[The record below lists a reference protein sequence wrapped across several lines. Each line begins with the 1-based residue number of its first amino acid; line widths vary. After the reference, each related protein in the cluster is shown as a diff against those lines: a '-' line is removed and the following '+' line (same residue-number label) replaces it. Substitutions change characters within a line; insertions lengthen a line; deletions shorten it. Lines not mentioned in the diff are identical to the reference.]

1 MLSSQQHFKAM
12 DFSNGRVIVGK
23 RKEGWALFDKNYKV
37 IIAPG
42 TYNWIDKFWNGFAR
56 VMALP
61 EISEEEIKEQLDIY
75 YQDRGK
81 SKPTSY
87 FTTLEEC
94 PLDIRKKYAK
104 FGLINEKGEE
114 VIAPIYDSIWNFYEK
129 KYDTF
134 ILEKDGQTYKAS
146 FLHPTDIT
154 VCQLRTH
161 FSDEENDMYYNYYA
175 QDDEWDGEESEFA
188 GTYAHDVAGFSDD
201 EIYDIFDGDPDAYWN
216 ID

>member
-1 MLSSQQHFKAM
+1 MLTFKEYLKGLG
-12 DFSNGRVIVGK
+12 FSNGRIIVGCTN
-23 RKEGWALFDKNYKV
+23 EGWALYDKNCRV
-37 IIAPG
+37 IISPG

-56 VMALP
+56 VTVLP

-75 YQDRGK
+75 YQERGK
-81 SKPTSY
+81 GKPSSY
-87 FTTLEEC
+87 FTKLKEC

-114 VIAPIYDSIWNFYEK
+114 IIAPTYDSIWNFYEK
-129 KYDTF
+129 NYSTF

-154 VCQLRTH
+154 PCQLRTH
-161 FSDEENDMYYNYYA
+161 FYEEDTDIESHYNIEE
-175 QDDEWDGEESEFA
+175 DWNGEESEYA

-201 EIYDIFDGDPDAYWN
+201 EIDDIFDGDPDAYWN